1 MWCHWIYIYQVITIP
16 VCFCL
21 VNAERFQPKQ
31 PTWYVANPGAS
42 GPYVAN
48 PGELTRKEV
57 GIWFPIIFFIVVI
70 YSVVAIWQIDDVKN
84 RDTILYA
91 KFIAN
96 LKDKQ
101 NWVMKHLTEKV
112 LTERE
117 SDQVWDTT

>member
-1 MWCHWIYIYQVITIP
+1 MSCGATGYIYQVITIP

-101 NWVMKHLTEKV
+101 N
-112 LTERE
+112 
-117 SDQVWDTT
+117 